1 MINREKG
8 CNGITFFAILPI
20 SPKFNWAKSPISP
33 KFEDKKQPGDT
44 TRLQRE
50 TLAGSHIMRK
60 QSIPQ
65 SSHHHGFDGV
75 HTVLGFVEDDGVLG
89 LEYLLGHLDAVQT
102 ELFVHVASHLSFQV
116 VVCRQTVH

>member
-44 TRLQRE
+44 TRLQKE
-50 TLAGSHIMRK
+50 TLAGFPYHEETINPPK
-60 QSIPQ
+60 
-65 SSHHHGFDGV
+65 
-75 HTVLGFVEDDGVLG
+75 
-89 LEYLLGHLDAVQT
+89 
-102 ELFVHVASHLSFQV
+102 
-116 VVCRQTVH
+116 